1 MATCQKCGRTIDD
14 GEKYCPSCKET
25 RDQKK
30 KGFFKIIGTAA
41 VLIVGV
47 IASCIWKKKTE
58 E

>member
-30 KGFFKIIGTAA
+30 KGFFKNLVAKAQEKAGAKM
-41 VLIVGV
+41 V
-47 IASCIWKKKTE
+47 K
-58 E
+58 